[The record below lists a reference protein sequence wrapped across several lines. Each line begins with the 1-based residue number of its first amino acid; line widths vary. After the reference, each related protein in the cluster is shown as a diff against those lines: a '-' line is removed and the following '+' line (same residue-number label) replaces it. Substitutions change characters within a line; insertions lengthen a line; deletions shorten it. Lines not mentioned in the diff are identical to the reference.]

1 MKKAS
6 IQTEKPLMKKYI
18 VSAGLPL
25 FILVGLLTGLA
36 APSKN
41 SFVPAP
47 LPSIET
53 VPSSNAPVYVFL
65 FTHTEDHINHAYS
78 ENRYKRI
85 APKIAEMNQLYPNS
99 HIVWTIEFQGADAKT
114 ISDRNSSTKIKD
126 GLKNYANQG
135 LIEFGYHAQHDPTY
149 MNRPQNLL
157 TDHSSWETVVNAFDS
172 WITCEKNPLYGGCV
186 NASGGGLQAVQNNFG
201 DVQIVTGLGINENGL
216 IESDEIL
223 HAVRKYLPNRILG
236 FGFSDHSPV
245 NSADYSE
252 HVDELMSILTPNHE
266 TSASVFWMNDVLRLN
281 NSDPLR
287 NVSEFKLRKGK
298 SAIQS
303 NLNLADRTRPNIF
316 GMGLADKYIYTVE
329 GQSPTQYAYSHPT
342 KPQLPSKYLNKPAA
356 IEKNYQNT
364 FAALKY
370 LAAEF
375 MPANAGSRF
384 MNASAIINLAAP
396 DDFWAVTRE
405 ELDVIARWVILNWGT
420 QPPNYV
426 SDGKYFY
433 SLRDAF
439 GLLALALANDYPETI
454 SLQKLYGPFESAP
467 SSAGLSV
474 LSSDI
479 YNQAEEIAAAIQAGN
494 SNWQITPLNQI
505 HGNYVLPEGRVN
517 AAQMLYAMAMVY
529 ASTYAGTPLTE
540 VAIPETQPMPA
551 TLTIMNEMGC
561 DSCEDSAWSLKPARL
576 KD

>member
-1 MKKAS
+1 MKKNSFRA
-6 IQTEKPLMKKYI
+6 I
-18 VSAGLPL
+18 LPL
-25 FILVGLLTGLA
+25 ILLTGTLHGLA
-36 APSKN
+36 DSSGN
-41 SFVPAP
+41 QFVPAP

-53 VPSSNAPVYVFL
+53 SASSNEPVYIFL
-65 FTHTEDHINHAYS
+65 FTHTEDHINHSYS

-85 APKIAEMNQLYPNS
+85 APKIAEINRLYPDS
-99 HIVWTIEFQGADAKT
+99 HVVWTIEFQGADAKT
-114 ISDRNSSTKIKD
+114 ISDRNSSTQIQD

-149 MNRPQNLL
+149 VNRPQNLL
-157 TDHSSWETVVNAFDS
+157 TEQSTWETVVNAFDS
-172 WITCEKNPLYGGCV
+172 WISCEKNPLYGGCV

-252 HVDELMSILTPNHE
+252 RVDELMSILTPNHE

-281 NSDPLR
+281 NSDPLK
-287 NVSEFKLRKGK
+287 NVSEFTLRKGK
-298 SAIQS
+298 ASIQS
-303 NLNLADRTRPNIF
+303 KLNLADRTRPNIF
-316 GMGLADKYIYTVE
+316 GMGLADKYIYTAD
-329 GQSPTQYAYSHPT
+329 GQSPTQYAYTHPT
-342 KPQLPSKYLNKPAA
+342 KPELPSAYRKSSSA

-364 FAALKY
+364 FASLKY

-384 MNASAIINLAAP
+384 VNAAVIINLAAP
-396 DDFWAVTRE
+396 EDFWTVTKDE
-405 ELDVIARWVILNWGT
+405 IDVMARWVILNWGT

-439 GLLALALANDYPETI
+439 GLLALALANDFPETI

-467 SSAGLSV
+467 SSAGITV

-494 SNWQITPLNQI
+494 AGWQITPLNQI
-505 HGNYVLPEGRVN
+505 RENYTLPEGSIN

-529 ASTYAGTPLTE
+529 ASTHAGTPLTQ
-540 VAIPETQPMPA
+540 VTIPETQPMPA
-551 TLTIMNEMGC
+551 TLNILNEMGC

-576 KD
+576 N